1 MDART
6 LRRLQ
11 HDPAEFRA
19 ALLIDTDRGPVRL
32 GDVMEDWQRV
42 DFEALDPA
50 WRRLAGQPVTPQHTR
65 AWLERPRGHSKTSDE
80 AVSALWALFASRRNL
95 TGVAA
100 AADSDQARLLRNAID
115 ATVRLNPWLR
125 KFVEVQKQLVVNPHT
140 GSSLEIIS
148 SDAAS
153 SYGLTPHFI
162 IADELTHWRK
172 RDLWDSLLSAA
183 AKRQDCLLL
192 AIMNAGYQDS
202 WVWEL
207 REAIRHAAGWYFC
220 SLAGPQARWI
230 TADRLDEQRRL
241 LPAKVFARLW
251 LNCWASGG
259 GDALEEA
266 DIAASITRA
275 TPLAHA
281 EPGWCY
287 VAGLDLGLTRDA
299 GALVILGRHVGWL
312 ERVPRARR
320 ARVVSSKM
328 RALID
333 AGVFDAPAEEADHD
347 TVLHE
352 ATGRLRVAAVRI
364 WRPEGRKV
372 EIEPIENEIVA
383 INEAFGLSA
392 VAYDPWQAEYLAERL
407 AKRSLT
413 TDPVMFVPQNL
424 QSMAQATMEA
434 YGNRLIDSHDEPD
447 LLADLRAL
455 RIVEKSYGIRLD
467 SPRGPRGH
475 GDTATAL
482 SIALHSIKRF
492 SAVRRAARIGPLVVY
507 PSSNFNLRGG
517 TGCASSASSAE
528 SPGSVFPITER
539 SSNEDFK
546 YATSV
551 A

>member
-1 MDART
+1 MDAKT

-11 HDPAEFRA
+11 HDPAEFRR
-19 ALLIDTDRGPVRL
+19 ALLIDTDTGPVRL
-32 GDVMEDWQRV
+32 GDVLEDWQRV

-50 WRRLAGQPVTPQHTR
+50 WRRLVGQPVDVVNSR
-65 AWLERPRGHSKTSDE
+65 AWLERPRGHSKTGDE

-100 AADSDQARLLRNAID
+100 AADSDQAGLLRNAID
-115 ATVRLNPWLR
+115 STVRLNPWLR
-125 KFVEVQKQLVVNPHT
+125 KFIEVQKQLIVNPHT
-140 GSSLEIIS
+140 GSTLTIIS

-153 SYGLTPHFI
+153 SFGLTPHFV

-183 AKRQDCLLL
+183 AKKADCLLL
-192 AIMNAGYQDS
+192 AILNAGYEDGWQF
-202 WVWEL
+202 EL
-207 REAIRHAAGWYFC
+207 RQAIRSAVGWYFH
-220 SLAGPQARWI
+220 SLTGPMASWI

-251 LNCWASGG
+251 LNRWASGG

-266 DIAASITRA
+266 DIAASITQA
-275 TPLAHA
+275 APLAHA
-281 EPGWCY
+281 EPGWVY
-287 VAGLDLGLTRDA
+287 VAALDLGLTRDA
-299 GALVILGRHVGWL
+299 SALVILGRHVGYC
-312 ERVPRARR
+312 ERVPRPRR
-320 ARVVSSKM
+320 QRVLSAKQ
-328 RALID
+328 RCLID

-347 TVLHE
+347 IRYHE

-383 INEAFGLSA
+383 MHEAFGLSA
-392 VAYDPWQAEYLAERL
+392 VSYDPWQAEYLAERL

-467 SPRGPRGH
+467 SPRGNRGH

-482 SIALHSIKRF
+482 AIALHSIKRF
-492 SAVRRAARIGPLVVY
+492 SAVRRAARIDRSLVLY
-507 PSSNFNLRGG
+507 PSTNYSHEAGR
-517 TGCASSASSAE
+517 
-528 SPGSVFPITER
+528 PGVVSHIQER
-539 SSNEDFK
+539 SENEDCK